1 MYINTLSRS
10 KLVEKIFFFLL
21 PNNNIEYGKILF
33 FLTNNLD
40 ERMPSKNV
48 KMLVFNNNNNNNN
61 RKKERYLLI
70 FIDRERV
77 YWLSYNFGQEKIGE
91 KILSV
96 CSSPG
101 KLFEKNPTTSL
112 SRIYPLAQDHT
123 ATEPL
128 LLRLRWIV
136 LKRRRRALQHTV
148 TTTPEY

>member
-48 KMLVFNNNNNNNN
+48 KMLVFNNNNNNN

>member
-1 MYINTLSRS
+1 MR
-10 KLVEKIFFFLL
+10 
-21 PNNNIEYGKILF
+21 
-33 FLTNNLD
+33 
-40 ERMPSKNV
+40 SKNV
-48 KMLVFNNNNNNNN
+48 KMLVFNNNNN
-61 RKKERYLLI
+61 RKKERKKDIYLYLSI
-70 FIDRERV
+70 V
-77 YWLSYNFGQEKIGE
+77 KGYNWLSYNFGQKIGE

-136 LKRRRRALQHTV
+136 LKRRWWALQHTN
-148 TTTPEY
+148 TTTPEYIYIY